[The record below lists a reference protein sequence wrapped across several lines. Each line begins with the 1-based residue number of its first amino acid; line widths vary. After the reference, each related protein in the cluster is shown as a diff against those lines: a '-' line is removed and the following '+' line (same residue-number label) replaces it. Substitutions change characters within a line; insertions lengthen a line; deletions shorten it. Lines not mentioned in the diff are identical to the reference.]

1 MGSYR
6 STPELKKHT
15 YEMSSLD
22 HSYAVTHMCGICF
35 FISGWRKFMEDAS
48 MIISPFTYRNYS
60 LFGIFDGHGGIFLVS

>member
-22 HSYAVTHMCGICF
+22 HSYAVTHMCGMNF
-35 FISGWRKFMEDAS
+35 FIQDGG
-48 MIISPFTYRNYS
+48 S
-60 LFGIFDGHGGIFLVS
+60 LWKMLV